1 MRILFV
7 HHVIADRGSAQDMHS
22 YAEVGQALGHEV
34 VLFGPQGSQTP
45 FRHSRDVKKTDA
57 VIFIF
62 EWTTDLQYGD
72 NLDLLRL
79 AATVPRERRV
89 VVDCDGK
96 YNDAISVLGDYN
108 HPNAETSQRWVE
120 VCDSLT
126 DKIFQPTL
134 RPLRPNVGTFF
145 FHAYNPAWEVPLDFR
160 GKDFGMSYVGNNWFR
175 WRGLKQVLE
184 AVEAVR
190 DAVGRILLVGNGWDT
205 PAPWAN
211 PSLTEEAYFSD
222 PVYLD
227 QVGAEVHP
235 PVRFDQVVD
244 MMGRGVFTPVIYRPL
259 FDELRLVTC
268 RTFESLAANAIP
280 LFMQERSFV
289 RDTYG
294 EAALELAAGD
304 SPSAKIADILDRPA
318 YYQEL
323 VHTLR
328 EIAAARYSYQARL
341 KQMIEVLE
349 APTPAASSEVLA

>member
-1 MRILFV
+1 MRLLFV
-7 HHVIADRGSAQDMHS
+7 HHVIADRGSAQDMHA
-22 YAEVGQALGHEV
+22 YAEVGRALGHEV
-34 VLFGPQGSQTP
+34 ALYGPPRSQAP
-45 FRHSRDVKKTDA
+45 FHHSLDVSGTDA

-79 AATVPRERRV
+79 AARVPREQRV
-89 VVDCDGK
+89 VIDCDGK

-108 HPNAETSQRWVE
+108 HPNAETSRRWIE

-145 FHAYNPAWEVPLDFR
+145 FHAYNPAWEVPLDFS
-160 GKDFGMSYVGNNWFR
+160 GKQFGMSYVGNNWFR

-184 AVEAVR
+184 AVETVQ

-211 PSLTEEAYFSD
+211 PSLIEDAYYSD
-222 PVYLD
+222 PAYLD
-227 QVGAEVHP
+227 ALGVEVHP
-235 PVRFDQVVD
+235 PVRFDEVVS

-259 FDELRLVTC
+259 FDELQLVTC

-280 LFMQERSFV
+280 LFMQEPGFV
-289 RDTYG
+289 QDTYG
-294 EAALELAAGD
+294 EVALDLVAGEK
-304 SPSAKIADILDRPA
+304 PSEKIADILDRPN

-323 VHTLR
+323 VQNLR
-328 EIAAARYSYQARL
+328 TIAAQRYSYEARL
-341 KQMIEVLE
+341 QQIMEMLE
-349 APTPAASSEVLA
+349 APAPAASSQVPA